1 MEAIMHTASERSVPT
16 HRTPTSLAGVPGET
30 CLREVFGKQ
39 PVRHLSAGKPLFVE
53 GEEATHVFEVGHGAL
68 RVFKIISD
76 GRRVIT
82 GFLYPGDII
91 GLSVG
96 QRYLYSAEAIS
107 AATVRQMTRAEFDS
121 AVTDNPRLQP
131 EFFAL
136 VSDEMAAA
144 QDQMVLLSCKNAEER
159 ICSFLL
165 KFLKRCSLPGERRR
179 QIELPM
185 CRQDIADYL
194 GLTIETVSRT
204 FTRLINK
211 GVVSIENGALRHTIM
226 IERPSLL
233 AKLAGDG
240 NEDDSWP
247 DQSLQAHRAGH

>member
-1 MEAIMHTASERSVPT
+1 MYIVREQKIIASPEMRTGSEAQCLRDVFRQQASE
-16 HRTPTSLAGVPGET
+16 
-30 CLREVFGKQ
+30 
-39 PVRHLSAGKPLFVE
+39 HLTAGKSLFLE
-53 GEEATHVFEVGHGAL
+53 GDRAEHVFEVVEGAL
-68 RVFKIISD
+68 RIFKIISD

-82 GFLYPGDII
+82 GFLYSGDII
-91 GLSVG
+91 GLAVG

-107 AATVRQMTRAEFDS
+107 VATVKRVSRRRFDL
-121 AVTDNPRLQP
+121 AVTDNQRLQP

-165 KFLKRCSLPGERRR
+165 KFMKHNSLPGERRR
-179 QIELPM
+179 NIELPM

-204 FTRLINK
+204 FTKLIQK
-211 GVVSIENGALRHTIM
+211 GVVSIENSALRHTIA
-226 IERPSLL
+226 IERPALL
-233 AKLAGDG
+233 ARLAGDG
-240 NEDDSWP
+240 EEVCWHEGLMAG
-247 DQSLQAHRAGH
+247 QQAGH